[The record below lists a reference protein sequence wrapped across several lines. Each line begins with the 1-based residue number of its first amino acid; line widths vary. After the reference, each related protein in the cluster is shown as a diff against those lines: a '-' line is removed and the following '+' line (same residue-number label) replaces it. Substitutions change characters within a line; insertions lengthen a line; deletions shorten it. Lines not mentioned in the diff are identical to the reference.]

1 MTVRIRVSKIGLAVL
16 GLAIGYLAP
25 CAAVNAQ
32 QLADGFLSANCPPE
46 ARQMPRSC
54 SQVARI
60 AYALATQ
67 KRGYQDFGGNGIPDV
82 MERPYVIH
90 RNDCSTG
97 NAHAACMFNDPCTA
111 PFGKLMGLRSNS
123 AFHATV
129 MFVGNDNTRFEC
141 DFTPKK
147 SGQAPDGSTGIPIA
161 HRADTRIGPA
171 FPDPGESMDSA
182 YNCTM
187 NGANTNPLNPFGG
200 SGGGFQSSLATLL
213 MMLLQQQQLAQR
225 TPAPSDL
232 TVPTPIPTPTPQATP
247 MRAEQ
252 GLGSSREKQSKPAL
266 DAMEM
271 PEDDKLLGDAAASD
285 EVDSLL
291 DEDDRESQNSAIEPE
306 KKKARSVWD
315 RDSGDVFN
323 SGNT

>member
-1 MTVRIRVSKIGLAVL
+1 MKVMTVRVGGLKTGLMALVLALGHLSLCQRVS
-16 GLAIGYLAP
+16 
-25 CAAVNAQ
+25 AQ
-32 QLADGFLSANCPPE
+32 QISDGFSAANCPPE
-46 ARQMPRSC
+46 ARVAPFSC
-54 SQVARI
+54 KQVERA
-60 AYALATQ
+60 AYALAT
-67 KRGYQDFGGNGIPDV
+67 KKKGYRDLGGNGIPDV
-82 MERPYVIH
+82 MERPYVINL
-90 RNDCSTG
+90 NDCSTG
-97 NAHAACMFNDPCTA
+97 NAHAACMYNDPCTA
-111 PFGKLMGLRSNS
+111 PFGKVWGLRSNS
-123 AFHATV
+123 ARHATV
-129 MFVGNDNTRFEC
+129 MFEGTAGNKFEC
-141 DFTPKK
+141 DFTPQS
-147 SGQAPDGSTGIPIA
+147 SGIFIA
-161 HRADTRIGPA
+161 NRADTRIGPA
-171 FPDPGESMDSA
+171 FPDPGESMDPA
-182 YNCTM
+182 YNCVM
-187 NGANTNPLNPFGG
+187 NGANTKPLNAFGG

-252 GLGSSREKQSKPAL
+252 GLGSSREKQSKTAL

-271 PEDDKLLGDAAASD
+271 PEDDKLLGDGAASD

-291 DEDDRESQNSAIEPE
+291 GEDDRESQNSAIEPE